1 VIVLDDL
8 LDENASRL
16 FCLLQGLDLKELTTD
31 FGEET
36 VLAICKVRSLDLSE
50 VVVRMGREV
59 QVWCQNPHQKCLCA
73 VGTLPPLSIV
83 MSKGALT
90 LSLIPAKIGS

>member
-1 VIVLDDL
+1 MHL
-8 LDENASRL
+8 NYS
-16 FCLLQGLDLKELTTD
+16 CLLQGLDLKELTTD

-36 VLAICKVRSLDLSE
+36 VLAICKVRSE

-83 MSKGALT
+83 MSEGALT